1 MALFNL
7 KNLTVRKISSN
18 SHSFLWRLATVAIL
32 FGGLSGCGVK
42 NSEPRWPKSKVLA
55 SGLDHPQ
62 AIAVDEKHIYFVMG
76 GTIASQNE
84 GTNNVM
90 RMPIEGG
97 PPSVVFKGG
106 DKYIPDTFFL
116 TLDERYVYFSVGS
129 LVRVLKEGGPLEEIS
144 IAGMPTEFVMDNE
157 NYYWHPFVGEGM
169 QPAPFYTVSKKGGH
183 AQAITDPR
191 PSANGLCIDDQFI
204 YWIQTTG
211 IYRKPKS
218 GGEITQVYATP
229 EGQISSGLRLD
240 ADNFYFTQGRSK
252 HALYKLSKSGGEP
265 LQLAKSINSAA
276 DFVLGETDVYFQ
288 RERNLNTDYLSKV
301 SKTGGEA
308 VDLDYGYMRSLAVG
322 KTAVYFTDINTIYSI
337 PK

>member
-1 MALFNL
+1 MS
-7 KNLTVRKISSN
+7 LTFRPL
-18 SHSFLWRLATVAIL
+18 LWRVAALSIL
-32 FGGLSGCGVK
+32 CGCLSGCGMK
-42 NSEPRWPKSKVLA
+42 TSEPRWPRSKVLA
-55 SGLDHPQ
+55 TNLDHPQ
-62 AIAVDEKHIYFVMG
+62 AIAVDEKHIYFVLG
-76 GTIASQNE
+76 GTVASQNE

-97 PPSVVFKGG
+97 TPTVVFKGG

-116 TLDERYVYFSVGS
+116 TLDERYAYFSVGS
-129 LVRVLKEGGPLEEIS
+129 LVRVPKDGGPLEEIS
-144 IAGMPTEFVMDNE
+144 IAGMPTEFLMDNE

-169 QPAPFYTVSKKGGH
+169 PPAPFYSVSKKGGQ

-191 PSANGLCIDDQFI
+191 PSANGLCLDDQYI

-218 GGEITQVYATP
+218 GGEITQIYATP

-240 ADNFYFTQGRSK
+240 ADNFYFTQGTSK
-252 HALYKLSKSGGEP
+252 HALYKLSKGGGEP

-301 SKTGGEA
+301 SKKGGDI

-322 KTAVYFTDINTIYSI
+322 KTDIYFTDINTIYSI